1 MFAEPC
7 KWYNKKMASGTDD
20 KRISSKRLV
29 EGGAI
34 ILSDSNEELV
44 WMNPK
49 SVLIKKDGQFS
60 FDKYLGSSPFKTFG
74 GDIIDDGSIST
85 DDKDTVQLTDIESI
99 TYQSYLST
107 TGELKYRA
115 ILKIR
120 NSSKTKEDVIGVD
133 ARTAN
138 LEATD

>member
-1 MFAEPC
+1 MFAGPC
-7 KWYNKKMASGTDD
+7 KWYNKKMATDD

-34 ILSDSNEELV
+34 ILSDTNEELG

-49 SVLIKKDGQFS
+49 SVITKSGNQFS
-60 FDKYLGSSPFKTFG
+60 FDKYLGSGAFKTYG
-74 GDIIDDGSIST
+74 GDLIDDGTFTT
-85 DDKDTVQLTDIESI
+85 DDKDTVHLTDIENI
-99 TYQSYLST
+99 IYESYLST

-120 NSSKTKEDVIGVD
+120 NSSKTKEDVVGVD
-133 ARTAN
+133 GRTAN
-138 LEATD
+138 LEAKD

>member
-1 MFAEPC
+1 
-7 KWYNKKMASGTDD
+7 MATDD

-34 ILSDSNEELV
+34 ILSDNNEELV
-44 WMNPK
+44 WMSPK
-49 SVLIKKDGQFS
+49 GVIVKSGNQFS
-60 FDKYLGSSPFKTFG
+60 FDKYLGNSPFKTFG
-74 GDIIDDGSIST
+74 GDLIDDGLFET
-85 DDKDTVQLTDIESI
+85 DDKDTVHLTDIESI
-99 TYQSYLST
+99 TYESYLST

-120 NSSKTKEDVIGVD
+120 NSSKTKEDVVGVD

-138 LEATD
+138 LEAKN

>member
-1 MFAEPC
+1 
-7 KWYNKKMASGTDD
+7 MATDD

-34 ILSDSNEELV
+34 ILSDTNEELG

-49 SVLIKKDGQFS
+49 SVITKSGNQFS
-60 FDKYLGSSPFKTFG
+60 FDKYLGSGAFKTYG
-74 GDIIDDGSIST
+74 GDLIDDGTFTT
-85 DDKDTVQLTDIESI
+85 DDKDTVHLTDIESI

-120 NSSKTKEDVIGVD
+120 NSSKTKEDVVGVD
-133 ARTAN
+133 GRTAN
-138 LEATD
+138 LEATN